1 MTDIR
6 ARIQQLI
13 TDSGSYRQGQQDER
27 LRLRQLID
35 IRVDQLHAAP
45 SLRNREQLCAEL
57 LRLRQHLDP

>member
-6 ARIQQLI
+6 QRIQQLI

-45 SLRNREQLCAEL
+45 SLKHRQELCSEL
-57 LRLRQHLDP
+57 LRLRQHLNP